1 MPRKSKITAVP
12 IEQPTEQPILKDA
25 VGDDVDEQK
34 TDAQEMTE
42 VLNEVNVVSEPVAV
56 EPAAVEPAAV
66 EPVALPSES
75 SGPKAKAKR
84 ASRAKAPEP
93 VAPEAFSRIEVTP
106 ALDETVAP
114 KAFSGIEVALL
125 PPESSGPSEPNK
137 DAKASEKVSCP
148 DCGKQMSAKTLKYSH
163 VPNCL
168 VKKQKETHGPP
179 EPPASSP
186 SGVLGTTVTD
196 EMIEQEIEKRMSNRR
211 TERLN
216 KRQKD
221 LEKLVAGAF

>member
-12 IEQPTEQPILKDA
+12 IGQPTEQPILKDA

-56 EPAAVEPAAV
+56 EPAAL
-66 EPVALPSES
+66 PVES

-93 VAPEAFSRIEVTP
+93 VVEVTP
-106 ALDETVAP
+106 ALDETVV
-114 KAFSGIEVALL
+114 EVAL
-125 PPESSGPSEPNK
+125 PSEPNK

>member
-12 IEQPTEQPILKDA
+12 IGQPTEQPILKDA

-56 EPAAVEPAAV
+56 EPVDVEPAAV
-66 EPVALPSES
+66 EPVALPPES

-93 VAPEAFSRIEVTP
+93 VVEVTP
-106 ALDETVAP
+106 ALDETVV
-114 KAFSGIEVALL
+114 EVAL
-125 PPESSGPSEPNK
+125 PSEPNK

>member
-56 EPAAVEPAAV
+56 EPAAVEL
-66 EPVALPSES
+66 VALPAES
-75 SGPKAKAKR
+75 SGPKARAKR
-84 ASRAKAPEP
+84 ASRAKASPQVQFYELVREP
-93 VAPEAFSRIEVTP
+93 VAPT
-106 ALDETVAP
+106 LDETVAP
-114 KAFSGIEVALL
+114 KAFSGIEVAL
-125 PPESSGPSEPNK
+125 PSEPNK

-168 VKKQKETHGPP
+168 VKKQKETHGTLPTESSGP
-179 EPPASSP
+179 EPTANATIS
-186 SGVLGTTVTD
+186 D

-211 TERLN
+211 AERQN